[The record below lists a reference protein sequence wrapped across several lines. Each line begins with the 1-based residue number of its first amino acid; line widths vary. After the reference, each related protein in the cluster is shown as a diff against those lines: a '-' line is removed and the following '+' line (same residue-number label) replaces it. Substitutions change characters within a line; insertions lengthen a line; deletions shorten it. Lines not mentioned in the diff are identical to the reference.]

1 MNIFNTKKV
10 RDEWERKIEESY
22 NQGKRDAIN
31 EALASIDISKEEK
44 SQWSKLT
51 EKELLVELMN
61 SINIHNKKIDSLNSK
76 IDYILNYKLI
86 FKEINDKI
94 KKLNECEQSLL
105 KDIENSKEQVVKFEK
120 NTELIITKVNC
131 IDNTLNEIITL
142 KSKLENMI
150 SEFQKIIPNLENAC
164 VQINDIASNMNES
177 IEHYSNSPMEILN
190 ILKEN
195 VNSIQNEFNVI
206 NEKIENLDK
215 YIDNNICYE
224 LRSDITFDLGS
235 KLDSIKDDL
244 ESKLDDIKDSLES
257 VESPLD
263 QFGYNSL
270 YSKLDDIEYKLN
282 DTKTNY

>member
-44 SQWSKLT
+44 NQWSKLT

-61 SINIHNKKIDSLNSK
+61 SINIHNKRIDFLSSK
-76 IDYILNYKLI
+76 IDYIFNYKLI
-86 FKEINDKI
+86 FKELNDKI

-105 KDIENSKEQVVKFEK
+105 KNIEHSKEQVVKFEK
-120 NTELIITKVNC
+120 NTESIITKVDC
-131 IDNTLNEIITL
+131 INNTLNEIIAL
-142 KSKLENMI
+142 KSKLENII

-164 VQINDIASNMNES
+164 IKINDIASNMNES

-190 ILKEN
+190 ILKES
-195 VNSIQNEFNVI
+195 VNSIQNEFNNI
-206 NEKIENLDK
+206 NEKIENLD
-215 YIDNNICYE
+215 DNLCSN
-224 LRSDITFDLGS
+224 LSSDITFDLGL

-244 ESKLDDIKDSLES
+244 EAKLDDVKDSLED
-257 VESPLD
+257 VKSPLD
-263 QFGYNSL
+263 QYGYNSL

-282 DTKTNY
+282 DTKTDY